1 MSTKTTFKRIALTVV
16 FSLGLGF
23 VSNIPSANA
32 ATTVTL
38 TAVNGT
44 STIAKSDSTTAASL
58 TIYAPMTKDDS
69 FTVGLVQKS
78 VPAGYTGSATFTNG
92 DSVTAAAASAFQLDT
107 ITTIG
112 AATTAATDFR
122 ANMTVPVAQTNQQ
135 FRVARVAAGDGIFN
149 WNFLIQLET
158 SSGTRVAGTYTYTVN
173 VKVYDNLIAP
183 AGSSPTKTYTQDISI
198 TIAALA
204 SASKVAS
211 PVYSTAV
218 LSQGSSDAGS
228 TVDSTVS
235 VAATAANSAS
245 AVVLVTLRNA
255 SNAANAQESITAT
268 TTAGTIGN
276 GTVQG
281 RSVVL
286 VASAGANTLQ
296 IWPDGTAGVATINI
310 STPSVTFAP
319 KTVTFYA
326 TAVGSITATV
336 RNNNLGSGSNSGAI
350 TAVVKDS
357 GGNLNGGSIYAFS
370 DALTIVSD
378 TGTACTFDA
387 ANSRHTCSLTG
398 LAAGTANIT
407 LGTISKSVVSAV
419 IPVTVVTAPAAELK
433 IAFNKATYAPGEKA
447 YITVWANTAAGT
459 PVGSSVTNLLA
470 TGGIT
475 TSSGFSQ
482 AIPDMTG
489 VSPTLATKELAT
501 AGFDSL
507 YPVASYTVY
516 MPFSGGTVTVTGV
529 GGAGVGVGAGKVVTA
544 SAKVSDNAAEALA
557 AVTALASQV
566 SAFITKI
573 NAQITTLTDLVMKIQ
588 KKVKA

>member
-1 MSTKTTFKRIALTVV
+1 
-16 FSLGLGF
+16 
-23 VSNIPSANA
+23 
-32 ATTVTL
+32 
-38 TAVNGT
+38 
-44 STIAKSDSTTAASL
+44 
-58 TIYAPMTKDDS
+58 MTKDDS
-69 FTVGLVQKS
+69 FTVGLIQKS
-78 VPAGYTGSATFTNG
+78 VPTGATPVATFTNG
-92 DSVTAAAASAFQLDT
+92 DSVTAAAASTWVVDT
-107 ITTIG
+107 VSTIG
-112 AATTAATDFR
+112 AVTAATSDFR
-122 ANMTVPVAQTNQQ
+122 ANMTVPTGTTNQQ

-149 WNFLIQLET
+149 WNFYIQLET
-158 SSGTRVAGTYTYTVN
+158 SSGQRLPGTYTYTVN
-173 VKVYDNLIAP
+173 VKVYDNLNAVTG
-183 AGSSPTKTYTQDISI
+183 ASPTKTYSQDVSI
-198 TIAALA
+198 TVATPA
-204 SASKVAS
+204 SSSKTAS

-245 AVVLVTLRNA
+245 AVVLVTLKNA
-255 SNAANAQESITAT
+255 SGVANAQESITAT

-326 TAVGSITATV
+326 TAVASITATV
-336 RNNNLGSGSNSGAI
+336 RNNNLALGSNSGAI
-350 TAVVKDS
+350 TAVAKDS
-357 GGNLNGGSIYAFS
+357 GGNLNGGSVYAFS
-370 DALTIVSD
+370 DNLAVVSD
-378 TGTACTFDA
+378 TSTACTFDA
-387 ANSRHTCSLTG
+387 TNSRHTCAITG
-398 LAAGTANIT
+398 LSAGTANIT
-407 LGTISKSVVSAV
+407 LGNISKSVVSAV
-419 IPVTVVTAPAAELK
+419 IPVTVVSGAANELK
-433 IAFNKATYAPGEKA
+433 LAFNKATYAPGEKA
-447 YITVWANTAAGT
+447 YITIWANTAAGT
-459 PVGSSVTNLLA
+459 PVSSQVTNLLA
-470 TGGIT
+470 TGGIV

-482 AIPDMTG
+482 AAPTMTS
-489 VSPTLATKELAT
+489 VSPTMATREA
-501 AGFDSL
+501 AVDGFDSL
-507 YPVASYTVY
+507 YPVATYTVY
-516 MPFSGGTVTVTGV
+516 MPFSGGTVTITAAGGSGV
-529 GGAGVGVGAGKVVTA
+529 GAGAGKVVTA